1 MKKNPISFRLFPL
14 FLALF
19 FLNFSACETGNSAQM
34 TQPNEDLSVKPV
46 MELDT
51 ATMELGEMELITE
64 NSFPYKLDEP
74 TVTIELPKKLT
85 EISGLG
91 INETG
96 THLYAVQDEEG
107 KIFKINLENQKVE
120 KEIEFHK
127 DGDYEGIEL
136 VKESVFVVKSS
147 GTIYE
152 VKNCGEK
159 NQEVIKHKFEL
170 NKNSDV
176 EGLGYDPIDKRLLLS
191 CKGKVGKG
199 DEFDFKKGI
208 YGLDLATMKL
218 EENPAYTISLDSVT
232 QFLSTNTALEKMDKL
247 IKLFKP
253 EEEFIFGPSGI
264 AVHPKTGDVY
274 VLSSVGK
281 LLVILTHSGTIK
293 HMVKL
298 KKKVHEQPEGITFD
312 QDGTL
317 YISNEGKAGKGK
329 IYKFVFNE

>member
-1 MKKNPISFRLFPL
+1 M
-14 FLALF
+14 
-19 FLNFSACETGNSAQM
+19 NFSACEKGNSTQN
-34 TQPNEDLSVKPV
+34 TQPKENLSVKPV
-46 MELDT
+46 MQADT
-51 ATMELGEMELITE
+51 TIVESEEMELVTE
-64 NSFPYKLDEP
+64 NTFPYELDEP

-91 INETG
+91 INNTG
-96 THLYAVQDEEG
+96 TYLYAVQDEEG
-107 KIFKINLENQKVE
+107 KIFKINLENQEVE
-120 KEIEFHK
+120 KEMKFHK

-136 VKESVFVVKSS
+136 VNESVFVVKSS

-152 VKNCGEK
+152 VKNCGKE
-159 NQEVIKHKFEL
+159 NQEVIKHKFDL

-176 EGLGYDPIDKRLLLS
+176 EGLGYDPFHKRLLLS

-208 YGLDLATMKL
+208 YSLDLKTMKM
-218 EENPAYTISLDSVT
+218 EEDPAYTISIDSVT

-264 AVHPKTGDVY
+264 AVHPKNGDIY

-281 LLVILTHSGTIK
+281 LLVVLTHSGRIK

-317 YISNEGKAGKGK
+317 YISNEGKGGRGR
-329 IYKFVFNE
+329 IYKFDFKD